1 VRVYI
6 DFNKQ
11 KMKMKFPSDTRIL
24 YLEEFLKRNLKLEP
38 IEAVYLF
45 RKEQRMLMVPSKTL
59 LDYAREPT
67 AEEVADGNPKRE
79 KILNIIMR
87 KSDSF

>member
-1 VRVYI
+1 MIRVYI

-24 YLEEFLKRNLKLEP
+24 YLEEFLKRNMKLAP

-59 LDYAREPT
+59 QDYAREPT
-67 AEEVADGNPKRE
+67 SSEVAEGNPKR
-79 KILNIIMR
+79 
-87 KSDSF
+87 